1 MKKGYKIISC
11 LLILIMM
18 LFLLPTFCNAD
29 GGALSGIVTSGDDF
43 VNNGKNQTGVGLP
56 STENIKDTSNLI
68 YNTLFGVGIIV
79 ALIWGLIIGIK
90 FVTGSIEEK
99 AQIKEK
105 LIPYV
110 IGCVI
115 IFGAFGIWKIC
126 VTIFSQLQ

>member
-79 ALIWGLIIGIK
+79 ALI
-90 FVTGSIEEK
+90 
-99 AQIKEK
+99 
-105 LIPYV
+105 
-110 IGCVI
+110 
-115 IFGAFGIWKIC
+115 
-126 VTIFSQLQ
+126 